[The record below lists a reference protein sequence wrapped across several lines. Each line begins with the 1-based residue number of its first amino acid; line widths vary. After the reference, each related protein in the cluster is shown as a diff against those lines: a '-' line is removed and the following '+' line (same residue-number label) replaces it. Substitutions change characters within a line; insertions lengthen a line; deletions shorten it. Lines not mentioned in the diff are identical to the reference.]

1 MKHSIG
7 KNLTAGEANTLITV
21 PEGYIAVVSMLFINN
36 AGGNTKS
43 VAAAWN
49 NGTTITFQS
58 DKSVSSG
65 EMLQFGGEFGYFLV
79 LSGGD
84 SITVTP
90 EASSTF
96 TAIISFDL
104 ERQAPSRVTF

>member
-7 KNLTAGEANTLITV
+7 KNLTAGVSNTLITV
-21 PEGYIAVVSMLFINN
+21 PAGYIAVVSMLFISN
-36 AGGNTKS
+36 AGNNTKS

-58 DKSVSSG
+58 AKSVSSG
-65 EMLQFGGEFGYFLV
+65 ELLQFGGEFGYFLV

-90 EASSTF
+90 EADSTF

-104 ERQAPSRVTF
+104 ERQTPSRVVF